1 MKPLTKAYIA
11 LAFVCFVWGTTYL
24 ALRVGVTHFPAFLF
38 SAVRQTIAGIL
49 LVTIAVVWGK
59 ERLSF
64 EKGAIRYVVPGIL
77 MISLGNGLV
86 GWAQQYIPSGL
97 AALICSIMPVWVVII
112 NLSSSK
118 SDRPNWQIALGLA
131 LGCAGMAVVFRDNV
145 ADLANWDYLFGIVLT
160 FVATL
165 SWALGSIYAKQ
176 KPGNSGLLANAGLQL
191 FFGGL
196 GLFAF
201 SLAFDDYSRWHGFV
215 DEGIW
220 ALIYLVIFGSIGAFA
235 AFSYALSKLP
245 VGLVSIYAY
254 INPLVAVFLGWL
266 ILSEKFNPAVLV
278 ALLLTVGG
286 VFIVNKGYRA
296 RQKIEF
302 P

>member
-1 MKPLTKAYIA
+1 MKPLAKAYIA

-24 ALRVGVTHFPAFLF
+24 ALRVGVTHVPAFLF
-38 SAVRQTIAGIL
+38 SAIRQTLAGIL
-49 LVTIAVVWGK
+49 LVGIAVFWAK
-59 ERLSF
+59 EKLSF
-64 EKGAIRYVVPGIL
+64 EKGAWRYAIPGIL

-97 AALICSIMPVWVVII
+97 AALICSIMPVWVVLI
-112 NLSSSK
+112 NLSASRE
-118 SDRPNWQIALGLA
+118 DRPNWKIALGIA
-131 LGCAGMAVVFRDNV
+131 LGCAGMAIVFRDNV
-145 ADLANWDYLFGIVLT
+145 ADLTNRDYVFGIVLT

-176 KPGNSGLLANAGLQL
+176 RPGNSGLLANAGLQL

-201 SLAFDDYSRWHGFV
+201 SFIFDDYTRWHGLV
-215 DEGIW
+215 DEALW
-220 ALIYLVIFGSIGAFA
+220 ALVYLVVFGSIGAFA

-254 INPLVAVFLGWL
+254 VNPLVAVFLGWL
-266 ILSEKFNPAVLV
+266 ILSEKFNPAIVGALVL
-278 ALLLTVGG
+278 TIGG
-286 VFIVNKGYRA
+286 VFIVNKGYRPK
-296 RQKIEF
+296 RYS
-302 P
+302 